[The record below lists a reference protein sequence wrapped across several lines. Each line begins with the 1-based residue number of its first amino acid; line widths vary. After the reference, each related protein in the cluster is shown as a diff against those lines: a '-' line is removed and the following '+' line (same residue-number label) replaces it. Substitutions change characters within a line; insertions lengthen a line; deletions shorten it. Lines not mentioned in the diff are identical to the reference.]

1 MEENKVEK
9 VINIIKDMDIK
20 DKLRLGICL
29 TTSDWDNI
37 LYNKNEMYEKF
48 DTMLKDVDEEYRT
61 TLMNFAKY
69 KLVMFTMAKIME
81 MEQTERNK
89 IALYLFNNIK
99 I

>member
-9 VINIIKDMDIK
+9 V
-20 DKLRLGICL
+20 ICL